1 VIDKLTRKYVVD
13 QLIKHLKL
21 ALTGQNFFN
30 QLKSIKHFL
39 SANSLCV
46 HLELLDCYICID
58 LVGVEIYVSEEPVEK
73 DFQYCSLAQDSEI
86 SLLLK
91 ILFEVSQ
98 KANFAIRLCD
108 YAKNI
113 INTPGEVEMLPE
125 KSYMLGQVLYWYS
138 KARDSYLRID
148 PDTAFLN
155 WLTDPSDEMS
165 MWQYPSL
172 NELQN
177 ALSEISLH
185 YIKAY
190 ESELLAIACLADY
203 LKRKSS
209 GFQFSYS

>member
-1 VIDKLTRKYVVD
+1 MSEKLPRNEIVG

-73 DFQYCSLAQDSEI
+73 DFQYCSLAQYSEI

-98 KANFAIRLCD
+98 KANFAIRLCNSV
-108 YAKNI
+108 KSI
-113 INTPGEVEMLPE
+113 VNTPGKVEMLPE

-138 KARDSYLRID
+138 KAQDSYLRID
-148 PDTAFLN
+148 PSTASLN

-165 MWQYPSL
+165 TWQYPSL

-177 ALSEISLH
+177 TLNEISQY

-190 ESELLAIACLADY
+190 ESEMLAITCLADY
-203 LKRKSS
+203 LNKNSS
-209 GFQFSYS
+209 GYQFSLS